1 MAEPPREVKWLELAR
16 EQRRRVARAVRKGR
30 AVDDPRDAPYAVG
43 FANAS
48 LDWLSWKRRFRPLH
62 LLLLTFVVADLVLA
76 GGWRPALLLYPLLG
90 FGFLRLRAPRLR
102 KRVAAAREANA
113 ALAEEL
119 RLPAVSVEMPAQ
131 AFFRPGSRLR
141 RRVIVSLVVTLA
153 TLIALGVAATVWAIG
168 QTHRWARGAN
178 VICAREHARLEALPV
193 HRLGPFEAQKRANA
207 IEREALTALG
217 RLSARTRLEKQFM
230 AWRRYE
236 LELDA
241 WLLGRI
247 AAGDRAGVALGR
259 QRARTA
265 RESISNLA
273 ERLGARACARR

>member
-1 MAEPPREVKWLELAR
+1 MAGPSREVKWLELAR
-16 EQRRRVARAVRKGR
+16 ERRRRVARAVRKGR

-48 LDWLSWKRRFRPLH
+48 LDWLSWNRRLRPVH
-62 LLLLTFVVADLVLA
+62 LLLLTLVVADLVLA

-90 FGFLRLRAPRLR
+90 FGFLRVRAPRLR

-113 ALAEEL
+113 SLAAQL
-119 RLPAVSVEMPAQ
+119 QLPAVAVEMPAR

-141 RRVIVSLVVTLA
+141 RRLTLA
-153 TLIALGVAATVWAIG
+153 LVAVLASLIALGVAATVWAIG

-178 VICAREHARLEALPV
+178 GICVRERARLDALPLQ
-193 HRLGPFEAQKRANA
+193 RLGAFEAQRRANA
-207 IEREALTALG
+207 IERDALTALG
-217 RLSARTRLEKQFM
+217 RLPARTRLEKQFM

-247 AAGDRAGVALGR
+247 DAGDRAGVALGR
-259 QRARTA
+259 ERARTA
-265 RESISNLA
+265 RESIRGLA
-273 ERLGARACARR
+273 ARLGARACARS